1 MNKIPN
7 GGFPLL
13 QYCKNDN
20 QDKQNKELKKI
31 EKKQYFFAS
40 KNNINIRNILKK
52 NHKEFIKVE
61 NNEDIIEEINEL

>member
-20 QDKQNKELKKI
+20 QQKKNKKLKKV

-52 NHKEFIKVE
+52 NHQKFIKQE
-61 NNEDIIEEINEL
+61 NNEEVLEEINEL